1 MADVSIDYGML
12 ESIASKAKSLQSQFD
27 EMRESLKSLV
37 DDLGGQW
44 QGAGKAEFLAA
55 YSNLKPKLN
64 TISTTLGGYE
74 TALKGAVNYELKTES
89 STASNFKSI

>member
-12 ESIASKAKSLQSQFD
+12 ESIAAEAKGLQAQFD
-27 EMRESLKSLV
+27 EMQKTLKSLV

-44 QGAGKAEFLAA
+44 HGVGKAEFLAA
-55 YSNLKPKLN
+55 YSSLKPKFN
-64 TISTTLGGYE
+64 TISATLGGYE

-89 STASNFKSI
+89 SIATTFKSI

>member
-1 MADVSIDYGML
+1 MADVSIDYSTL
-12 ESIASKAKSLQSQFD
+12 ETIASKAKGLQVQFD
-27 EMRESLKSLV
+27 EMREALKSLV

-44 QGAGKAEFLAA
+44 QGAGKTEFLAA

-74 TALKGAVNYELKTES
+74 TALKGAVNYELKTENA
-89 STASNFKSI
+89 TATTFKSI